1 MGILTLSRLVGTIAI
16 LVVLVACDGSGAA
29 ERRDVPGTFG
39 TGPNP
44 ATIAPT
50 AAPEATATLL
60 PSPTPAATPT
70 PAASPTSRPAAT
82 ATPAPQPTSVLDD
95 APVIVLDPRHDRM
108 FPSALGIEYR
118 DTLTAAL
125 HARAALEAA
134 GFELRRREPEWE
146 EHRLLTADAPA
157 RANLHVWSPGAI
169 EPRRHLAFRDWLR
182 AHPDDRAAYAAVK
195 AELGARG
202 FGDGNDYNNH
212 KAGFVYDLYERIF
225 AADPEHEH
233 TLQPRG
239 TGEADPGRRTAR
251 AR

>member
-1 MGILTLSRLVGTIAI
+1 MPTHPLWSPYQPVDL
-16 LVVLVACDGSGAA
+16 AA
-29 ERRDVPGTFG
+29 
-39 TGPNP
+39 
-44 ATIAPT
+44 
-50 AAPEATATLL
+50 AAATLL
-60 PSPTPAATPT
+60 GRPNVTPVTVVEYDDGWPRAFVALRSVIVDALGPLAITVAHVGSPVPGLAAK
-70 PAASPTSRPAAT
+70 
-82 ATPAPQPTSVLDD
+82 
-95 APVIVLDPRHDRM
+95 PVIDVDLTVPD
-108 FPSALGIEYR
+108 SADE
-118 DTLTAAL
+118 AAYVP
-125 HARAALEAA
+125 ALEAA

-202 FGDGNDYNNH
+202 FVDGNDYNNH